1 MNITT
6 IALLP
11 LMAYVLHKRIKSLQL
26 TYRKDISK
34 NKKSE
39 LLLLFS
45 TITIIILLL
54 IMVEILMP

>member
-11 LMAYVLHKRIKSLQL
+11 LMAYVLRKRINSLQL
-26 TYRKDISK
+26 TYRKNISK

-39 LLLLFS
+39 FLLLFS
-45 TITIIILLL
+45 TIAIIILLL
-54 IMVEILMP
+54 IISEILMP